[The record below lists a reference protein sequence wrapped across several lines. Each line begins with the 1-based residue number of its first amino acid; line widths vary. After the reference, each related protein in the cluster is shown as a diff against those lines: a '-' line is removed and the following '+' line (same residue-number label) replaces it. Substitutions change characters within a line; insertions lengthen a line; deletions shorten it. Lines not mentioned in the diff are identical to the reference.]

1 VSAKA
6 APALRVRERRVMFMV
21 FMRVLLPLDSRINN
35 PSFFD
40 K

>member
-6 APALRVRERRVMFMV
+6 APALRVRERRVMFHV
-21 FMRVLLPLDSRINN
+21 FMRVLLPPDLRINKF
-35 PSFFD
+35 SFFD